1 MKKYLVIAAL
11 FIVPVIFFLHN
22 SISNPSE
29 FATYKNAQRPNPIQ
43 LAGFALGDD
52 DPILMVN
59 LLKFKDKAEYEDGRV
74 TSLTGREAYE
84 IYVTETREH
93 LANVG
98 AELILGGEVS
108 RLFVGE
114 VEELWDAFGVARYP
128 SRKAMIAMAR
138 NPAYIESEKHRAAGL
153 AGQLLIEVSE
163 QGFGF

>member
-1 MKKYLVIAAL
+1 MKKYLIGLVIISGL
-11 FIVPVIFFLHN
+11 MFFLLSNYSDSNETN
-22 SISNPSE
+22 S
-29 FATYKNAQRPNPIQ
+29 YKNALRPNPIQ
-43 LAGFALGDD
+43 LAEFALGDD

-59 LLKFKDKAEYEDGRV
+59 LLKFKDKAEYEDGRA
-74 TSLTGREAYE
+74 TNLTGREAYE

-98 AELILGGEVS
+98 AELILGGEVNG
-108 RLFVGE
+108 LLLGD

-153 AGQLLIEVSE
+153 AGQLNIEVSE
-163 QGFGF
+163 QGLGF

>member
-1 MKKYLVIAAL
+1 MKKYLIGLVIISGL
-11 FIVPVIFFLHN
+11 MFFL
-22 SISNPSE
+22 ISNDSDSNE
-29 FATYKNAQRPNPIQ
+29 SNSYKNALRPNPIQ
-43 LAGFALGDD
+43 LAEFALGDD

-59 LLKFKDKAEYEDGRV
+59 LLKFKDKAEYEDGRA
-74 TSLTGREAYE
+74 TNLTGREAYE

-98 AELILGGEVS
+98 AELILGGEVNG
-108 RLFVGE
+108 LLLGE

-128 SRKAMIAMAR
+128 SRKAMISMAR

-153 AGQLLIEVSE
+153 AGQLNIEVSE

>member
-1 MKKYLVIAAL
+1 MKKYLIGLVIISGL
-11 FIVPVIFFLHN
+11 MFFL
-22 SISNPSE
+22 ISNDSDSNE
-29 FATYKNAQRPNPIQ
+29 SNSSKNALRPNPIQ
-43 LAGFALGDD
+43 LAEFALGDD

-59 LLKFKDKAEYEDGRV
+59 LLKFKDKAEYEDGRA
-74 TSLTGREAYE
+74 TNLTGREAYE
-84 IYVTETREH
+84 IYATETREH

-98 AELILGGEVS
+98 AELILGGEVNG
-108 RLFVGE
+108 LLLGE

-153 AGQLLIEVSE
+153 AGQLNIEVSE

>member
-1 MKKYLVIAAL
+1 MKKYLIGLVIISGL
-11 FIVPVIFFLHN
+11 MFFL
-22 SISNPSE
+22 ISNDSDSNE
-29 FATYKNAQRPNPIQ
+29 SNSYKNALRPNPIQ
-43 LAGFALGDD
+43 LAEFALGDD

-59 LLKFKDKAEYEDGRV
+59 LLKFKDKAEYEDGRA
-74 TSLTGREAYE
+74 TNLTGREAYE

-108 RLFVGE
+108 GLLLGE

-138 NPAYIESEKHRAAGL
+138 NPAYMESEKHRAAGL
-153 AGQLLIEVSE
+153 AGQLNIEVSE
-163 QGFGF
+163 HGFGF

>member
-1 MKKYLVIAAL
+1 MKKYLIGIVIICGL
-11 FIVPVIFFLHN
+11 MFFL
-22 SISNPSE
+22 ISNDSDSNE
-29 FATYKNAQRPNPIQ
+29 SNSYKNALRPNPIQ
-43 LAGFALGDD
+43 LAEFALGDD

-59 LLKFKDKAEYEDGRV
+59 LLKFKDKAEYEDGRA
-74 TSLTGREAYE
+74 TNLTGREAYE

-98 AELILGGEVS
+98 AELILGGEVNG
-108 RLFVGE
+108 LLLGE

-153 AGQLLIEVSE
+153 AGQLNIEVSE

>member
-1 MKKYLVIAAL
+1 MKKHLIGIVIICGL
-11 FIVPVIFFLHN
+11 MFFL
-22 SISNPSE
+22 ISNDSDSNE
-29 FATYKNAQRPNPIQ
+29 SNSYKNALRPNPIQ
-43 LAGFALGDD
+43 LAEFALGDD

-59 LLKFKDKAEYEDGRV
+59 LLKFKDKAEYEDGRA
-74 TSLTGREAYE
+74 TNLTGREAYE

-98 AELILGGEVS
+98 AELILGGEVNG
-108 RLFVGE
+108 LLLGE

-153 AGQLLIEVSE
+153 AGQLNIEVSE

>member
-1 MKKYLVIAAL
+1 MKKYLIGLVIISGL
-11 FIVPVIFFLHN
+11 MFFL
-22 SISNPSE
+22 ISNDSDSNE
-29 FATYKNAQRPNPIQ
+29 TNSYKNALRPNPIQ
-43 LAGFALGDD
+43 LAEFALGDD

-59 LLKFKDKAEYEDGRV
+59 LLKFKDKAEYEDGRA
-74 TSLTGREAYE
+74 TNLTGRGAYE

-98 AELILGGEVS
+98 AELILGGEVNG
-108 RLFVGE
+108 LLLGE

-153 AGQLLIEVSE
+153 AGQLNIEVSE
-163 QGFGF
+163 QGLGF

>member
-1 MKKYLVIAAL
+1 MKKYLIGLVIISGL
-11 FIVPVIFFLHN
+11 MFFL
-22 SISNPSE
+22 ISNDSDSNE
-29 FATYKNAQRPNPIQ
+29 SNSYKNALRPNPIQ
-43 LAGFALGDD
+43 LAEFALGDN

-59 LLKFKDKAEYEDGRV
+59 LLKFKDKAEYEDGRA
-74 TSLTGREAYE
+74 TNLTGREAYE

-98 AELILGGEVS
+98 AELILGGEVNG
-108 RLFVGE
+108 LLLGE

-153 AGQLLIEVSE
+153 AGQLNIEVSE

>member
-1 MKKYLVIAAL
+1 MKKYLIGLVIISGL
-11 FIVPVIFFLHN
+11 MFFL
-22 SISNPSE
+22 ISNDSDSNE
-29 FATYKNAQRPNPIQ
+29 SNSYKNALRPNPIQ
-43 LAGFALGDD
+43 LAEFALGDN

-59 LLKFKDKAEYEDGRV
+59 LLKFKDKAEYEDGRA
-74 TSLTGREAYE
+74 TNLTGREAYE

-108 RLFVGE
+108 GLLLGE

-153 AGQLLIEVSE
+153 AGQLNIEVSE

>member
-1 MKKYLVIAAL
+1 MKKYLIGL
-11 FIVPVIFFLHN
+11 IIISGLMFFL
-22 SISNPSE
+22 ISNDSDSNE
-29 FATYKNAQRPNPIQ
+29 SNSYKNALRPNPIQ
-43 LAGFALGDD
+43 LAEFALGDD

-59 LLKFKDKAEYEDGRV
+59 LLKFKDKAEYEDGRA
-74 TSLTGREAYE
+74 TNLTGREAYE

-98 AELILGGEVS
+98 AELILGGEVNG
-108 RLFVGE
+108 LLLGE

-153 AGQLLIEVSE
+153 AGQLNIEVSE
-163 QGFGF
+163 HGFGF

>member
-1 MKKYLVIAAL
+1 MKKYLIGLVIISGL
-11 FIVPVIFFLHN
+11 MFFL
-22 SISNPSE
+22 ISNDSDSNE
-29 FATYKNAQRPNPIQ
+29 SNSYKNALRPNPIQ
-43 LAGFALGDD
+43 LAEFVLGDD

-59 LLKFKDKAEYEDGRV
+59 LLKFKDKAEYEDGRA
-74 TSLTGREAYE
+74 TNLTGREAYE

-98 AELILGGEVS
+98 AELILGGEVNG
-108 RLFVGE
+108 LLLGE
-114 VEELWDAFGVARYP
+114 VEDLWDAFGVARYP

-153 AGQLLIEVSE
+153 AGQLNIEVSE

>member
-1 MKKYLVIAAL
+1 MKKYLIGLVIISGL
-11 FIVPVIFFLHN
+11 MFFL
-22 SISNPSE
+22 ISNDSDSNE
-29 FATYKNAQRPNPIQ
+29 SNSYKNALRPNPIQ
-43 LAGFALGDD
+43 LAEFALGDD
-52 DPILMVN
+52 DPVLMVN
-59 LLKFKDKAEYEDGRV
+59 LLKFKDKAEYEDGRA
-74 TSLTGREAYE
+74 TNLTGREAYE

-98 AELILGGEVS
+98 AELILGGEVNG
-108 RLFVGE
+108 LLLGE

-153 AGQLLIEVSE
+153 AGQLNIEVSE

>member
-1 MKKYLVIAAL
+1 MKKYLIGLVIISGL
-11 FIVPVIFFLHN
+11 MFFL
-22 SISNPSE
+22 ISNDSDSNE
-29 FATYKNAQRPNPIQ
+29 SNSYKNALRPNPIQ
-43 LAGFALGDD
+43 LAEFALGDD

-59 LLKFKDKAEYEDGRV
+59 LLKFKDKAEYEDGRA
-74 TSLTGREAYE
+74 TNLTGREAYE

-98 AELILGGEVS
+98 AELILGGEVNG
-108 RLFVGE
+108 LLLGD
-114 VEELWDAFGVARYP
+114 VEGLWDAFGVARYP

-153 AGQLLIEVSE
+153 AGQLNIEVSE

>member
-1 MKKYLVIAAL
+1 MKKYLIGLVIISGL
-11 FIVPVIFFLHN
+11 IFFL
-22 SISNPSE
+22 ISNDSDSNE
-29 FATYKNAQRPNPIQ
+29 SNSYKNALRPNPIQ
-43 LAGFALGDD
+43 LAEFALGDD

-59 LLKFKDKAEYEDGRV
+59 LLKFKDKAEYEDGRA
-74 TSLTGREAYE
+74 TNLTGREAYE

-108 RLFVGE
+108 GLLLGE

-153 AGQLLIEVSE
+153 AGQLNIEVSE

>member
-1 MKKYLVIAAL
+1 MKKYLIGLVIISGL
-11 FIVPVIFFLHN
+11 MFFL
-22 SISNPSE
+22 ISNDSDSNE
-29 FATYKNAQRPNPIQ
+29 SNSYKNALRPNPIQ
-43 LAGFALGDD
+43 LAEFALGDD

-59 LLKFKDKAEYEDGRV
+59 LLKFKDKAEYEDGRA
-74 TSLTGREAYE
+74 TNLTGREAYE

-98 AELILGGEVS
+98 AELILGGEVN
-108 RLFVGE
+108 RLLLGE

-138 NPAYIESEKHRAAGL
+138 NPAYLESEKHRAAGL
-153 AGQLLIEVSE
+153 AGQLNIEVSE

>member
-1 MKKYLVIAAL
+1 MKKYLIGLVIISSL
-11 FIVPVIFFLHN
+11 MFFL
-22 SISNPSE
+22 ISNDSDTNE
-29 FATYKNAQRPNPIQ
+29 SNSYKNALRPNPIQ
-43 LAGFALGDD
+43 LAEFALGDD

-59 LLKFKDKAEYEDGRV
+59 LLKFKDKAEYEDGRA
-74 TSLTGREAYE
+74 TNLTGREAYE

-108 RLFVGE
+108 GLLLGE

-128 SRKAMIAMAR
+128 SRKAMITMAR

-153 AGQLLIEVSE
+153 AGQLNIEVSE

>member
-1 MKKYLVIAAL
+1 MKKYLIGLVIISSL
-11 FIVPVIFFLHN
+11 MFFL
-22 SISNPSE
+22 ISNDSDSNE
-29 FATYKNAQRPNPIQ
+29 SNSYKNALRPNPIQ
-43 LAGFALGDD
+43 LAEFALGDD

-59 LLKFKDKAEYEDGRV
+59 LLKFKDKAEYEDGRA
-74 TSLTGREAYE
+74 TNLTGREAYE

-98 AELILGGEVS
+98 AELILGGEVNG
-108 RLFVGE
+108 LLLGE

-128 SRKAMIAMAR
+128 SRKAMITMAR

-153 AGQLLIEVSE
+153 AGQLNIEVSE

>member
-1 MKKYLVIAAL
+1 MKKYLIGLVIISGL
-11 FIVPVIFFLHN
+11 MFFL
-22 SISNPSE
+22 ISNDSDSNE
-29 FATYKNAQRPNPIQ
+29 SNSYKNALRPNPIQ
-43 LAGFALGDD
+43 LAEFALGDD

-59 LLKFKDKAEYEDGRV
+59 LLKFKDKAEYEDGRA
-74 TSLTGREAYE
+74 TNLTGREAYE

-98 AELILGGEVS
+98 AELILGGDVNG
-108 RLFVGE
+108 LLLGE

-138 NPAYIESEKHRAAGL
+138 NPAYLESEKHRAAGL
-153 AGQLLIEVSE
+153 AGQLNIEVSE

>member
-1 MKKYLVIAAL
+1 MKKYLMGLVIISGL
-11 FIVPVIFFLHN
+11 MFFL
-22 SISNPSE
+22 ISNDSDSNE
-29 FATYKNAQRPNPIQ
+29 SNSYKNALRPNPIQ
-43 LAGFALGDD
+43 FAEFALGDD

-59 LLKFKDKAEYEDGRV
+59 LLKFKDKAEYEDGRA
-74 TSLTGREAYE
+74 TNLTGREAYE

-108 RLFVGE
+108 GLLLGE

-153 AGQLLIEVSE
+153 AGQLNIEVSE